1 MNHRSAVESP
11 HKERRLNIDKERFIP
26 FIIMGLAA
34 ALALIPAIL
43 FAAETVYGK
52 GTTLKET
59 TAISAIY
66 DNPSNFVGNTI
77 KVEGLIVDVC
87 SRRGCWMSLAS
98 DRAFETLRI
107 KVADGEIVFPIT
119 ARGSKAVVQGK
130 VQEIRMSK
138 EQALEFAKHQAQ
150 ESGKKF
156 DPSTVT
162 GPTVLY
168 QIYATGAVIQ

>member
-1 MNHRSAVESP
+1 
-11 HKERRLNIDKERFIP
+11 
-26 FIIMGLAA
+26 MGLAA
-34 ALALIPAIL
+34 ALALIPAIIY
-43 FAAETVYGK
+43 AQETVYGK
-52 GTTLKET
+52 GTTAQET

-66 DNPSNFVGNTI
+66 DDPSSYVGKTV

-87 SRRGCWMSLAS
+87 SRRGCWMSIAS

-130 VQEIRMSK
+130 VQEIRMSR

-168 QIYATGAVIQ
+168 QIYATGAVIK

>member
-1 MNHRSAVESP
+1 MS
-11 HKERRLNIDKERFIP
+11 IDRERFIP
-26 FIIMGLAA
+26 FIVMGVIA
-34 ALALIPAIL
+34 ALALIPVIL
-43 FAAETVYGK
+43 YAQETVYGQTPDIND
-52 GTTLKET
+52 TTL
-59 TAISAIY
+59 ISAIY
-66 DNPSNFVGNTI
+66 ETPASYVGKTI

-87 SRRGCWMSLAS
+87 SRRGCWMSIAS

-119 ARGSKAVVQGK
+119 ARGQKAVVQGK
-130 VQEIRMSK
+130 VQEIRMTQ
-138 EQALEFAKHQAQ
+138 EQAYDFARHQAQ

>member
-1 MNHRSAVESP
+1 MN
-11 HKERRLNIDKERFIP
+11 LDKERYIP

-34 ALALIPAIL
+34 TLALIPAIL
-43 FAAETVYGK
+43 YAAQTVYGK
-52 GTTLKET
+52 GTTITET

-66 DNPSNFVGNTI
+66 DNPVRYVGKTV
-77 KVEGLIVDVC
+77 KVEGLIADVC
-87 SRRGCWMSLAS
+87 SRRGCWMSITS

-119 ARGSKAVVQGK
+119 ARGSKAAVQGK
-130 VQEIRMSK
+130 VQEIRMSQ
-138 EQALEFAKHQAQ
+138 EQALEFARHQAQ

-156 DPSTVT
+156 DPSTVK